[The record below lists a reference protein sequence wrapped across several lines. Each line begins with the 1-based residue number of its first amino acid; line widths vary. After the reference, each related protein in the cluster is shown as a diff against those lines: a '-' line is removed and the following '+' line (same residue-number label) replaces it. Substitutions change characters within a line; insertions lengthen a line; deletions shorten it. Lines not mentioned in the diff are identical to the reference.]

1 MDFVVDKGSNYKFCG
16 GTDKDM
22 AVDYEETV
30 LHLFEILWSPVLHLP

>member
-1 MDFVVDKGSNYKFCG
+1 MDAECMDSVADKGSNYKFVV

-30 LHLFEILWSPVLHLP
+30 HAFV